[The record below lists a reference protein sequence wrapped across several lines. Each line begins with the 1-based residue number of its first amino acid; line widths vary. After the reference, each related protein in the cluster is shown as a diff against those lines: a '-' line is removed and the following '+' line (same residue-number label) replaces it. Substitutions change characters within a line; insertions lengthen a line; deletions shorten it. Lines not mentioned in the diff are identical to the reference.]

1 MKSKILFS
9 VTILLLSFGIVILIS
24 PNSSSQNI
32 SVPSMSELTLGIN
45 GLVSLDLIGG
55 WNRWNRMY
63 VLDQSSIVPYTMGQ
77 YLFSDF
83 RTSSYGS
90 NNLGFTNNLLYFN
103 WNYNGY
109 ASNKNYGL
117 TSYNNIF
124 MPFMP
129 APVYNINIFED
140 WQNLISLQLVTHTQN
155 GDVNGAGGQT
165 GSKIAQ
171 QFPNR

>member
-1 MKSKILFS
+1 MGDMTMKSKILFC
-9 VTILLLSFGIVILIS
+9 TTTLFLTFGIVILIS

-45 GLVSLDLIGG
+45 GLVYLDLIGG
-55 WNRWNRMY
+55 WNRMY

-90 NNLGFTNNLLYFN
+90 NNLDFTNNLLYFN

-129 APVYNINIFED
+129 DPVYNINIFED
-140 WQNLISLQLVTHTQN
+140 WQNLISLQFV
-155 GDVNGAGGQT
+155 
-165 GSKIAQ
+165 
-171 QFPNR
+171 